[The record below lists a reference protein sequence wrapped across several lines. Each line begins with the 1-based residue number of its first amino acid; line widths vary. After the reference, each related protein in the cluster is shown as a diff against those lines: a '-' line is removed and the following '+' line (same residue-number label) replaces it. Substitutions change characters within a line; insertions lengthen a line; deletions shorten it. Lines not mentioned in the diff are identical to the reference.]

1 MNNPPEIELM
11 INKFGK
17 VSIFSFAVYSDMTD
31 EDLFILTKGLYVAIK
46 IYSNVVLVDDFE
58 KHITVIET
66 QEDSEMASLFGRVA
80 NTNLNI
86 ALAGS
91 FQDDSNYISDLLKE
105 GMDYMQVENEFIGF
119 FEVESNV

>member
-17 VSIFSFAVYSDMTD
+17 ESVFSFAVYSDMSD

-46 IYSNVVLVDDFE
+46 INSNVVLVDDFE

-66 QEDSEMASLFGRVA
+66 KEDSEMASLFGRVA

-91 FQDDSNYISDLLKE
+91 FKDDSNYISDLLKE

>member
-1 MNNPPEIELM
+1 M
-11 INKFGK
+11 
-17 VSIFSFAVYSDMTD
+17 S
-31 EDLFILTKGLYVAIK
+31 
-46 IYSNVVLVDDFE
+46 
-58 KHITVIET
+58 
-66 QEDSEMASLFGRVA
+66 SLLGRVA

>member
-46 IYSNVVLVDDFE
+46 INSNVVLVDDFE

-66 QEDSEMASLFGRVA
+66 QEASEMASLFGRVA